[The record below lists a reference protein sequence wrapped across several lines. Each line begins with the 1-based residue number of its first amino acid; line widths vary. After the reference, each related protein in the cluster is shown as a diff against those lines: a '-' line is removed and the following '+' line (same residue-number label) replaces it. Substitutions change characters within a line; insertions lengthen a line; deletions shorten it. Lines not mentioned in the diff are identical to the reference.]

1 MFNRLGVLN
10 AILTFFFVGEAWAV
24 VGVGGE
30 DSHISAL
37 SENESFRCS
46 VRNQSL
52 HWSETLMAQD
62 C

>member
-1 MFNRLGVLN
+1 MRCVVWSC
-10 AILTFFFVGEAWAV
+10 FVGEDWAV
-24 VGVGGE
+24 VGGWGE